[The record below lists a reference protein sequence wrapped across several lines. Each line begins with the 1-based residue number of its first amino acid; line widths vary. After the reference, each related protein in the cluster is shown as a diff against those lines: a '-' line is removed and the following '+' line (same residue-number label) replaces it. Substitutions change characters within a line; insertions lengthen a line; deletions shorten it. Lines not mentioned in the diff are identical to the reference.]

1 MGRPT
6 VVTSDALEG
15 IAAEPGRELF
25 LADGAEAF
33 AAACLEAAGPKGAPM
48 GVAARARVLADYAW
62 PSLLTRFDALL
73 NEGGKAGML

>member
-15 IAAEPGRELF
+15 IAAQPGRDLF
-25 LADGAEAF
+25 LADGAEGF
-33 AAACLEAAGPKGAPM
+33 AAACLEAAGPKGPEM
-48 GVAARARVLADYAW
+48 GAAARARVLADYAW
-62 PSLLTRFDALL
+62 PSLLTRFDGLL